1 MKKRIG
7 MCAAIAAMVLAVSA
21 AAPKTSLSQQ
31 AAESKVK
38 VGMIDFDKVIREHP
52 VMVRWQIELETTK
65 DMREKEME
73 KKIKENFGITD
84 QTELSEEQ
92 RAQIQRIIM
101 QESQKFTAEME
112 PKQLEKMKVVE
123 EDVKEVGA
131 VIATEK
137 KLDLVVLRHIVVFG
151 ATDIS
156 DAIIERIKKK
166 YN

>member
-7 MCAAIAAMVLAVSA
+7 MCAAIAALVLAVSA

-101 QESQKFTAEME
+101 
-112 PKQLEKMKVVE
+112 
-123 EDVKEVGA
+123 
-131 VIATEK
+131 
-137 KLDLVVLRHIVVFG
+137 
-151 ATDIS
+151 
-156 DAIIERIKKK
+156 
-166 YN
+166 